1 MKTVILAI
9 LSLTI
14 VSSVS
19 ADEKHREHDKKGV
32 PTNFSYFVDPY
43 QNERPGVYVYPYGP
57 SSGHE
62 NHYEHGQGY
71 HKHSLFWPFLES
83 TSPTKPTVNIYIDNS
98 RGR

>member
-43 QNERPGVYVYPYGP
+43 QNERPNVYIAPQGNRYSSPYVYGK
-57 SSGHE
+57 G
-62 NHYEHGQGY
+62 YE
-71 HKHSLFWPFLES
+71 KPTLFWPFLES
-83 TSPTKPTVNIYIDNS
+83 TKPTVNIYIDNS
-98 RGR
+98 KGW